1 MMRDLTQLKCYWRT
15 ALVTGEDSDGE
26 NVAVGPV
33 NDEENKIDR
42 NDDMTDISEE
52 NDLNIKR

>member
-15 ALVTGEDSDGE
+15 ALVTGEDNDGE
-26 NVAVGPV
+26 NLAVSPV

-42 NDDMTDISEE
+42 NDMTDISEE
-52 NDLNIKR
+52 NDLNNKR